1 MQPTTMTDI
10 EKMDKKAPEATFVAD
25 TTPNAGDEVTSDK
38 LTTAPQEQLDRLH
51 SETPKQPTGNQ

>member
-1 MQPTTMTDI
+1 MQPTTMTDF
-10 EKMDKKAPEATFVAD
+10 EKMEKKAPEATFVVD
-25 TTPNAGDEVTSDK
+25 TTPNDADEVTSDK

>member
-10 EKMDKKAPEATFVAD
+10 DKMDKKAPEATFVAD
-25 TTPNAGDEVTSDK
+25 TTPNDADEVTSDK
-38 LTTAPQEQLDRLH
+38 LTTAPQEQLDHLH

>member
-1 MQPTTMTDI
+1 MTDI
-10 EKMDKKAPEATFVAD
+10 EKMDKKAPDATFVAD
-25 TTPNAGDEVTSDK
+25 TTPNAADEVTSDK

>member
-10 EKMDKKAPEATFVAD
+10 EKMDKKASDATFVAD
-25 TTPNAGDEVTSDK
+25 TTPNDADEVTSDK
-38 LTTAPQEQLDRLH
+38 LTTAPQDQLDHLH

>member
-10 EKMDKKAPEATFVAD
+10 EKMDKKASDATFVAD
-25 TTPNAGDEVTSDK
+25 TTPNAADEVTSDK

>member
-1 MQPTTMTDI
+1 MTDVDAV
-10 EKMDKKAPEATFVAD
+10 EKKATKATFVAD
-25 TTPNAGDEVTSDK
+25 TTPKDADEVTSDK

>member
-10 EKMDKKAPEATFVAD
+10 EKMDKKAPDATFVAD
-25 TTPNAGDEVTSDK
+25 TTPNAADEVTSDK

>member
-1 MQPTTMTDI
+1 MQPTNMTDI
-10 EKMDKKAPEATFVAD
+10 YKMDKKAPDATFVAD
-25 TTPNAGDEVTSDK
+25 TTPNDADDVTSDK

>member
-10 EKMDKKAPEATFVAD
+10 EKMNKKAPEATFVAD
-25 TTPNAGDEVTSDK
+25 TTPNEADEVTADK

>member
-10 EKMDKKAPEATFVAD
+10 EKMDKKAPDATFVAD
-25 TTPNAGDEVTSDK
+25 TAPNDADEVTADK

>member
-1 MQPTTMTDI
+1 MQPTTMTDLK
-10 EKMDKKAPEATFVAD
+10 KMEKKALEATFVAD
-25 TTPNAGDEVTSDK
+25 TTPNDADEVTSDK

>member
-10 EKMDKKAPEATFVAD
+10 DKMDKKAPDATFVAD
-25 TTPNAGDEVTSDK
+25 TTPNAADEVTSDK

>member
-1 MQPTTMTDI
+1 MQPPTMTDI
-10 EKMDKKAPEATFVAD
+10 DKMDKKAPEATFVAD
-25 TTPNAGDEVTSDK
+25 TTPNDADEVTSDK

>member
-10 EKMDKKAPEATFVAD
+10 EKMDKKAPEATFVTD
-25 TTPNAGDEVTSDK
+25 TTPNDANEVTADK

>member
-1 MQPTTMTDI
+1 MTDI
-10 EKMDKKAPEATFVAD
+10 DKMDKKAPDATFVAD
-25 TTPNAGDEVTSDK
+25 TTPNDADEVTSDK

>member
-1 MQPTTMTDI
+1 MQPTTITDI
-10 EKMDKKAPEATFVAD
+10 EKMDKKAPEATFFAD
-25 TTPNAGDEVTSDK
+25 TTPNDADEVTADK

>member
-10 EKMDKKAPEATFVAD
+10 DKMDKKAPEATFVAD
-25 TTPNAGDEVTSDK
+25 ATTNDADEVTSDK

-51 SETPKQPTGNQ
+51 SETPKQPTGNE

>member
-10 EKMDKKAPEATFVAD
+10 EKMEKKAPEATFVAD
-25 TTPNAGDEVTSDK
+25 TTPNEADEVTADK
-38 LTTAPQEQLDRLH
+38 LTTAPQEQLDQLH

>member
-10 EKMDKKAPEATFVAD
+10 DKMDKKAPDATFVAD
-25 TTPNAGDEVTSDK
+25 ITPNDADEVTADK